1 MCTDIQTKFSL
12 FSCHAGNNRQALHKQ
27 LCEAIHQM
35 EVGEV
40 LALVRDEYCEDFY
53 KYYLHDFVRT
63 IHKSQN
69 SETEQVGAEYSVSLT
84 CDCRRSIIKFLWLCY
99 SSSKQLLMRWFI
111 TRNSVQWTAMTL

>member
-1 MCTDIQTKFSL
+1 MEQLYSYVHGCISQFSL
-12 FSCHAGNNRQALHKQ
+12 IVIYMCHTGNDRQALHKQ

-35 EVGEV
+35 EVGDV
-40 LALVRDEYCEDFY
+40 LASVRDEYCEDFY

-84 CDCRRSIIKFLWLCY
+84 YSCCQSILQFLWLFY
-99 SSSKQLLMRWFI
+99 SSSKQLLMK
-111 TRNSVQWTAMTL
+111 